1 MNVYWFPFNR
11 AKRIPRARWKI
22 RRISRAA
29 SLRCHWFLPPV
40 CSQITF
46 TVQLASR
53 VRGGGV
59 EVFLRG
65 PLDPLVRI
73 ERYLHNGPEAEAWVT
88 ERLIAFEAARLPAN
102 PSCVTRSAPVL
113 VSMCLLNEGWEN
125 TDSPGSAFTAG
136 LSWQRSSRSS
146 FYSRRYPVT
155 RRRERLHLCET
166 TAASCSA
173 RFSSKRETDWS
184 KY

>member
-1 MNVYWFPFNR
+1 MSL
-11 AKRIPRARWKI
+11 I
-22 RRISRAA
+22 R
-29 SLRCHWFLPPV
+29 PPV

-53 VRGGGV
+53 ARGGGV

-65 PLDPLVRI
+65 PLDPLVRM
-73 ERYLHNGPEAEAWVT
+73 ERYLHKWSRGGSVSDRAPD
-88 ERLIAFEAARLPAN
+88 
-102 PSCVTRSAPVL
+102 CVWSGTFASKPQLRQTLGSRACVY
-113 VSMCLLNEGWEN
+113 VCLLNEGWEN

-136 LSWQRSSRSS
+136 LSWQRGSRSS
-146 FYSRRYPVT
+146 FLDAPLPSDSF
-155 RRRERLHLCET
+155 RRREPLHLCET

-173 RFSSKRETDWS
+173 RFSGKRKTDWS